1 MLQVLAIKTRELS
14 SVQSECS
21 TRSSQLE
28 NKHAQELAA
37 EREKALQVEE
47 FSQNQII
54 APFVKSLIFLKSIFA
69 VLLSLYKTQMMFCSF
84 LNDVNTYM

>member
-14 SVQSECS
+14 SVQSDCS
-21 TRSSQLE
+21 ARSSQLE

-47 FSQNQII
+47 FSQSQII
-54 APFVKSLIFLKSIFA
+54 AALQH
-69 VLLSLYKTQMMFCSF
+69 VLNHFFEKYVGCI
-84 LNDVNTYM
+84 V

>member
-54 APFVKSLIFLKSIFA
+54 APFVKSFFLKSMLAILFK
-69 VLLSLYKTQMMFCSF
+69 VYTKPK
-84 LNDVNTYM
+84 